1 MDVLKSLIGV
11 LIRIM
16 FAAFFVAFVWWLVAM
31 LYPSLSMLSVKATLF
46 GEGSKDILPSPRVYG
61 NFLTRAKTPTWE
73 QNTVTWGGLV
83 PYGNTP
89 QTSGYTNSNVGY
101 VTYTNK
107 GVQVVDSSGNKTA
120 KTYDE
125 YTQEMTKNY
134 QAQGSSS
141 ATTSVTRSLYI
152 RNLSIYEGGS
162 VRQGLSFVGEA
173 KVSMFRNGSFPIVLL
188 DKDRKVI
195 GVSAGVAL
203 SHWSIPGWVRFETR
217 INYQIP
223 AQSPCIMVFQ
233 EALTEAEY
241 TTRQPLRVPLAV
253 RCN

>member
-1 MDVLKSLIGV
+1 MDVLKSLIGL

-16 FAAFFVAFVWWLVAM
+16 FAAFFVAFVWWLVAL
-31 LYPSLSMLSVKATLF
+31 LYPSLSMLSVKQTFF
-46 GEGSKDILPSPRVYG
+46 GEGSKDILPSPRTYG
-61 NFLTRAKTPTWE
+61 GFLNRAKTPTWE

-83 PYGNTP
+83 PYGDTTP
-89 QTSGYTNSNVGY
+89 TPGYSYSNVNY
-101 VTYTNK
+101 VDYTDK
-107 GVQVVDSSGNKTA
+107 GMQVVDQSGNKVATSYDDYTKKMTA
-120 KTYDE
+120 
-125 YTQEMTKNY
+125 NY

-141 ATTSVTRSLYI
+141 STAPVVRSLYI

-162 VRQGLSFVGEA
+162 VRQGISFVGEA
-173 KVSMFRNGSFPIVLL
+173 KSSMFRNGSFPIVLL
-188 DKDRKVI
+188 DKDRRVI

-203 SHWSIPGWVRFETR
+203 STWSVPGWVRFETR

-223 AQSPCIMVFQ
+223 AQSPCTMVFQ